1 MIFIELLVAST
12 IMKFVVGFG
21 LFCAYTVPGIVW
33 SAYEIRK
40 EKRNRAKLI
49 RQGSISG
56 ILS

>member
-12 IMKFVVGFG
+12 IMKFIVGFG
-21 LFCAYTVPGIVW
+21 LLCVYTVPGIVW

-56 ILS
+56 IL